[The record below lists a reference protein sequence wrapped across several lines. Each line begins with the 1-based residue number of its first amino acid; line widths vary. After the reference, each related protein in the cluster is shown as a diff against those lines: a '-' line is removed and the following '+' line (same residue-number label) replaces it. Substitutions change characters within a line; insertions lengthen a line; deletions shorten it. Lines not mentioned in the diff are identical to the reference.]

1 MTQQESYLI
10 DAESKVRELD
20 DEHFIQLVTAEIEE
34 RNDNVMSN
42 AEARKNATRVKNFL
56 TTLFEFDAT

>member
-20 DEHFIQLVTAEIEE
+20 DEHFIKLVTAEIEE

-42 AEARKNATRVKNFL
+42 AEARRNATRVKNFL
-56 TTLFEFDAT
+56 TTLLEFDAA

>member
-1 MTQQESYLI
+1 MTHQESYLI

-42 AEARKNATRVKNFL
+42 AEARRNATRVKNFL
-56 TTLFEFDAT
+56 TTLLEFDAA

>member
-20 DEHFIQLVTAEIEE
+20 NEHFIKLVTAEIEE

-42 AEARKNATRVKNFL
+42 AEARKNATRVANFL
-56 TTLFEFDAT
+56 TTLLEFDAA

>member
-42 AEARKNATRVKNFL
+42 AEARRNATRVKNFL
-56 TTLFEFDAT
+56 TTLLEFDAA

>member
-20 DEHFIQLVTAEIEE
+20 DEHFIKLVTAEIEE

-42 AEARKNATRVKNFL
+42 AEARKNATRVANFL
-56 TTLFEFDAT
+56 TTILEFDAA

>member
-20 DEHFIQLVTAEIEE
+20 DEHVIQLVTAEIEE

-42 AEARKNATRVKNFL
+42 AQARKNATRVATLL
-56 TTLFEFDAT
+56 TTLLEFDAA